1 MECKTFALKYK
12 LNYWSFVWCLHIFD
26 YLRLQYIIWYISNC
40 TFLNVFLWNSIWML
54 KLICIFKMKE
64 VGGIEG
70 VAHAS
75 YDNYLTVKNW
85 MEKNN
90 TLKVLIVFASLLS
103 IAVSLQVRWGIR
115 PVFCKK
121 VLIIT
126 NKSVQLRF
134 SFIFPLQNKTKFRN
148 SVSFVIY
155 WHKRRLCEFWV
166 FTELLGT

>member
-26 YLRLQYIIWYISNC
+26 YLRLKYIIWYISNW
-40 TFLNVFLWNSIWML
+40 TFLNVFLWNFILMWE
-54 KLICIFKMKE
+54 LICIFKIKE

-75 YDNYLTVKNW
+75 YDNYLTVKNL

-90 TLKVLIVFASLLS
+90 TLKVLIVFTNSHSA
-103 IAVSLQVRWGIR
+103 SLQVRWGIR

-126 NKSVQLRF
+126 CKSVQLRF
-134 SFIFPLQNKTKFRN
+134 SFIFPLKNVTKFLY